1 MLVEVM
7 LLLIGIISLTV
18 FSWIKAPLKVSAR
31 GSSINIFEING
42 REQLIQATLVNGSD
56 GNIEGNRENGTI
68 VGKGESTIGIE
79 FGAIVDCREGWFEK
93 LIDGLLVGLDE
104 GYSDTFTEGLLDS
117 MEGRGVECNVG
128 TLDGGNVG
136 TVEGSLDDW
145 YVAGLENGFDEGIEE
160 GCGDANDVVTQEGKV
175 DR

>member
-1 MLVEVM
+1 M
-7 LLLIGIISLTV
+7 
-18 FSWIKAPLKVSAR
+18 
-31 GSSINIFEING
+31 
-42 REQLIQATLVNGSD
+42 
-56 GNIEGNRENGTI
+56 
-68 VGKGESTIGIE
+68 
-79 FGAIVDCREGWFEK
+79 
-93 LIDGLLVGLDE
+93 GLDE
-104 GYSDTFTEGLLDS
+104 GYSDTFIEGLLDS